1 VPESREPAPRALRRP
16 LLGLAVVALVLALAG
31 LANHELWTPD
41 EPRDAGV
48 GREMWETG
56 SRAVPRLS
64 GQPFLEK
71 PPLYWWAEGAVFQAA
86 GRTSAGLARLPSAL
100 FGFATLLLTYAL
112 GRRFFSRAACL
123 CGGLALLTTY
133 GFLRPVH
140 WVIVDPALVFGT
152 TGALACLV
160 HAEARRGLP
169 RAALLAGFYGF
180 LAAAFFAKGVV
191 GLGLPA
197 LAALGWALW
206 TGRRRALLG
215 WHVLAGVPAVAG
227 LAALWL
233 WRVWA
238 GAGEAGLRAFLVD
251 NQLGRFLPS
260 VAIARYAGGHQRP
273 WLYYLLQLP
282 LELLPWTPLVPLAAV
297 AAGRRGARLS
307 ERERD
312 GIRLVVCATLPAF
325 ILLSL
330 AGTKRGLYLLPLLPP
345 VALLLGWW
353 MAAAPPAPPLEERLA
368 RLGRAFALTAA
379 AALSVAAAA
388 IDRSAWPAAAIGAA
402 TFALAFWVSG
412 RRPPP
417 SPAVGWLRV
426 LALVSLGWWL
436 GLVAALPPLDAM
448 RSLRPALEEVNRQV
462 PADAPLDLFAPSE
475 TTRGLVAFYT
485 GRIPRIV
492 RKRAAL
498 RELAEASSPS
508 FVLIEGR
515 RGRGAFRELRDDGVA
530 FRLLASGT
538 SSSGRELYLVALG
551 GDEARAR

>member
-1 VPESREPAPRALRRP
+1 
-16 LLGLAVVALVLALAG
+16 
-31 LANHELWTPD
+31 
-41 EPRDAGV
+41 
-48 GREMWETG
+48 
-56 SRAVPRLS
+56 
-64 GQPFLEK
+64 
-71 PPLYWWAEGAVFQAA
+71 
-86 GRTSAGLARLPSAL
+86 
-100 FGFATLLLTYAL
+100 
-112 GRRFFSRAACL
+112 
-123 CGGLALLTTY
+123 
-133 GFLRPVH
+133 
-140 WVIVDPALVFGT
+140 
-152 TGALACLV
+152 
-160 HAEARRGLP
+160 
-169 RAALLAGFYGF
+169 
-180 LAAAFFAKGVV
+180 
-191 GLGLPA
+191 
-197 LAALGWALW
+197 
-206 TGRRRALLG
+206 
-215 WHVLAGVPAVAG
+215 
-227 LAALWL
+227 
-233 WRVWA
+233 VWA

-325 ILLSL
+325 VLLSL

-436 GLVAALPPLDAM
+436 GLVAALPRLDAL

-515 RGRGAFRELRDDGVA
+515 RGRGAFRELRDDGIA